1 MDSVAP
7 LLIIFLLLAV
17 LLALSLAALA
27 LSRKVSRLLLLL
39 FWRKCFRAENVKVDE
54 VQCWQR
60 ERQLESALASLRSR
74 FENQKVVTSTE
85 YQKLRVALS
94 EVDEHHERRA
104 TELIEI
110 VEERVR
116 EDVGIQS
123 EFHEKNFT
131 SFKEMVNASLA
142 ENQGDIEMLKK
153 KCLIP

>member
-27 LSRKVSRLLLLL
+27 LSRKVSTLLLIIL
-39 FWRKCFRAENVKVDE
+39 WRKCFRAENVKVDE
-54 VQCWQR
+54 VQCWQK
-60 ERQLESALASLRSR
+60 ERQLEAALASLRSR

-110 VEERVR
+110 AEERLR
-116 EDVGIQS
+116 KDVGIQS
-123 EFHEKNFT
+123 EFHEKSFT
-131 SFKEMVNASLA
+131 RFKERVNVSLA
-142 ENQGDIEMLKK
+142 ENQKDIEMLKK